1 MKVMSMNL
9 VPIKSKIILKM
20 VEKEKSTESGIVL
33 LSGDPNAPTEGEVV
47 AVAEDIDCVKVG
59 DHVLVN
65 WNQAVRTK
73 VDNEQLFIVK
83 EDAIIAV
90 FE

>member
-1 MKVMSMNL
+1 MKL

-33 LSGDPNAPTEGEVV
+33 LSGDPNAPTEGEVI
-47 AVAEDIDCVKVG
+47 AIAEDIDCVKVG

-73 VDNEQLFIVK
+73 VDNEQFFIVK

>member
-1 MKVMSMNL
+1 MKL
-9 VPIKSKIILKM
+9 APIKSKIILKM
-20 VEKEKSTESGIVL
+20 VEKDRSTESGIVL

-47 AVAEDIDCVKVG
+47 AVAEDINSVKVG
-59 DHVLVN
+59 ERVLVN

-73 VDNEQLFIVK
+73 VDNEQFFIVK
-83 EDAIIAV
+83 EEAIIAV

>member
-20 VEKEKSTESGIVL
+20 IEKEKSTESGIVL

>member
-1 MKVMSMNL
+1 MSMNL

-20 VEKEKSTESGIVL
+20 IEKEKSTESGIVL

>member
-1 MKVMSMNL
+1 MSMNL